1 MKTMGSKIV
10 KLTPLDGFA
19 AETASAI
26 SLFTASSLGV
36 PVSTTHTITGAISG
50 VGAAKNA
57 KAVKWGMTFRIVWAW
72 IFTIPMA
79 CLIAYGLFSL
89 SKFL

>member
-1 MKTMGSKIV
+1 MGSKIV
-10 KLTPLDGFA
+10 KLTPIDGFA

-26 SLFTASSLGV
+26 TLFSATALGV

-57 KAVKWGMTFRIVWAW
+57 RAVKWGMTFRIVWAW

-79 CLIAYGLFSL
+79 CGIAY
-89 SKFL
+89 